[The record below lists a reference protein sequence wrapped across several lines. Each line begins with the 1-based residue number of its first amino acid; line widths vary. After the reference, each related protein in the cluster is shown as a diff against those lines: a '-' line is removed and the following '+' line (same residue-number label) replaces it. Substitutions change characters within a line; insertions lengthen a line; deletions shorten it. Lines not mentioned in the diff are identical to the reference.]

1 MSISV
6 TLTGANKAE
15 LLANAAE
22 YFGLA
27 AADVSETTTATR
39 SRSNGKGKATDEG
52 KEGKGSDEPTGPT
65 VEEIRELAGKIE
77 TDDDQ
82 DKAIAVISDAGAES
96 ISGLEKKSAKV
107 RQQVYDAIKEI
118 VEKAAA
124 KGKRKALD

>member
-1 MSISV
+1 MSITV
-6 TLTGANKAE
+6 TLSGATKAE
-15 LLANAAE
+15 VLAAAVE

-27 AADVSETTTATR
+27 AADVSEAATTSR
-39 SRSNGKGKATDEG
+39 SRSNGKGKATDDA
-52 KEGKGSDEPTGPT
+52 KEKGGDDAPTGPT

-77 TDDDQ
+77 SDDDQ

-107 RQQVYDAIKEI
+107 RQSVYDSIKEI

>member
-6 TLTGANKAE
+6 TLTGATKAE
-15 LLANAAE
+15 LLA
-22 YFGLA
+22 A
-27 AADVSETTTATR
+27 AARILRPRCRRRVR
-39 SRSNGKGKATDEG
+39 SRDHFPWPWQRQWQATDDA
-52 KEGKGSDEPTGPT
+52 KEKGGDDAPTGPT

-77 TDDDQ
+77 SDDDQ

-107 RQQVYDAIKEI
+107 RQSVYDAIKAI

>member
-27 AADVSETTTATR
+27 AADVSEAATTSR
-39 SRSNGKGKATDEG
+39 SRSNGKGKATDDA
-52 KEGKGSDEPTGPT
+52 KEKGGDDAPTGPT

-77 TDDDQ
+77 SDDDQ
-82 DKAIAVISDAGAES
+82 DEAIKVISDAGAES

-107 RQQVYDAIKEI
+107 RQQVYDAIKAI
-118 VEKAAA
+118 VDKAA
-124 KGKRKALD
+124 KGNKRKALD

>member
-1 MSISV
+1 MSISI
-6 TLTGANKAE
+6 TFSGDDHADLASKA
-15 LLANAAE
+15 AAFFGTVAAPAAE
-22 YFGLA
+22 TKA
-27 AADVSETTTATR
+27 TTAR
-39 SRSNGKGKATDEG
+39 GGKGKAAED
-52 KEGKGSDEPTGPT
+52 KGGDDAPTGPT

-82 DKAIAVISDAGAES
+82 DKAIAIISDAGAES

-107 RQQVYDAIKEI
+107 RQTVFDAIKEI

>member
-1 MSISV
+1 MSITV
-6 TLTGANKAE
+6 TLSGATKAE
-15 LLANAAE
+15 VLAAAVE

-27 AADVSETTTATR
+27 AADVSEAATTSR
-39 SRSNGKGKATDEG
+39 SRSNGKGKATDDA
-52 KEGKGSDEPTGPT
+52 KEKGGDEPTGPT

-77 TDDDQ
+77 SDDDQ

-107 RQQVYDAIKEI
+107 RQSVYDSIKEI

>member
-1 MSISV
+1 MSISI
-6 TLTGANKAE
+6 TFSGPDHAD
-15 LLANAAE
+15 LATQAAAFFGTVAAPAAE
-22 YFGLA
+22 TK
-27 AADVSETTTATR
+27 VTTGR
-39 SRSNGKGKATDEG
+39 GKGNGKAAED
-52 KEGKGSDEPTGPT
+52 KGSDDAPTGPT

-82 DKAIAVISDAGAES
+82 DKAIAIISDAGAES

-107 RQQVYDAIKEI
+107 RQTVFDAIKEI